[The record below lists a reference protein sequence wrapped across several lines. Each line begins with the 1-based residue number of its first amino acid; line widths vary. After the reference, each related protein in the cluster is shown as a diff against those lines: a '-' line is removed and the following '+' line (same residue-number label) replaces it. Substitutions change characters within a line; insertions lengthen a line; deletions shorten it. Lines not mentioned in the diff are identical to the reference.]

1 MIRRNPTL
9 IPLEDADVSDVKEF
23 VARRRLA
30 AAEQAARD
38 GKKKEEKKGPF
49 VAAEDA
55 KRKREALT
63 KEERLGMR

>member
-23 VARRRLA
+23 VARRKLA
-30 AAEQAARD
+30 AAEQATRD

-49 VAAEDA
+49 VAVEDA

-63 KEERLGMR
+63 KEERVGMR